1 MDLMK
6 RSSESEEN
14 LSGMTLVYPEALPE
28 SPGTNWTLVS
38 SSDSSSEEPESES
51 SSMWDL
57 IGGLLLALA
66 VETSP

>member
-6 RSSESEEN
+6 RSSESAEN
-14 LSGMTLVYPEALPE
+14 LSGIVLTYPEALPE
-28 SPGTNWTLVS
+28 SPGTNWTFCS
-38 SSDSSSEEPESES
+38 SSDSSSEDPESES
-51 SSMWDL
+51 SSRWDL